1 MPAQTFE
8 KIYKS
13 DAFKN
18 YPFEKKHEAR
28 KGFFDAFIADQVGE
42 EHREGAYETYL
53 DKYPIKGESFNVL
66 DKGFRSAKDLIPPI
80 DFTKEVKDFK
90 WRSRFGALDNDQERV
105 DFLKKE
111 VGPLGFTMHKGK
123 FLLTPGGA
131 ESKFGI
137 KTDKAIP
144 IDTEYN
150 WNKYDIADL
159 SAHAGEVGLGTAAAL
174 ATGGQGVVP
183 ALAATGLGSLFGK
196 YGQEQYE
203 KSVGLSGKSEQEI
216 RDESLKSGA
225 WGMGAEGGVRA
236 LSPIGRYMAGPNLTR
251 DFTLFKPRGGVYSQ
265 VDKPLAD
272 ISEYALSKDII
283 PQITQATGRN
293 KIVSFMQ
300 RLSNRI
306 FGNSNEYKNAQN
318 IFKESERLTAKA
330 GAEQI
335 TSKTK
340 LQQSIIKSVT
350 DKENNLANVAN
361 QAKNEANNEIRL
373 NLKGIQNALGRR
385 STTTGQ
391 KVSDLIRS
399 AKGEFDMRA
408 SQMYGAVDKI
418 AGNTPML
425 SAGQIKLAA
434 QKILD
439 KYPKSGDGRAFV
451 PEGVSKYLNGI
462 VKMEDKIT
470 FSQAQNIRSELGRI
484 AYSPEMKGT
493 QVEHYAYMLKDSV
506 NNTLERGSKSF
517 TMMEKMLPGSIR
529 NQLPRKKAYDLLKE
543 ANEFYASQINKFDN
557 VEVARLARD
566 VADGKGIEA
575 GEVAGFLAGLGDKAR
590 VQRVMKL
597 IPEQDRGDVS
607 RLVFDHML
615 TKVDDGVGSIDP
627 ASLYNMTKDMGS
639 GFNAIF
645 GKESPRIFE
654 YIKQLR
660 VANKKFDPSILQKGS
675 VKEALEREVASIA
688 ERDLYVQNNM
698 VNLIKN
704 GEYNSIV
711 DVALNPKKSQFVKD
725 LMGVM
730 GDKQKAQF
738 RHAASEQIAR
748 QLMDTTTRPG
758 QQLINATGYID
769 YIQKFTKGMRT
780 EDNVLHH
787 IFGKAHSD
795 ELVKFG
801 NMVKTIG
808 SRETRGG
815 LVENY
820 LALHPIANL
829 GRLMR
834 LKVMGRLL
842 ADKTIVR
849 YFLNGMKTAKGTNIP
864 GAVSLLG
871 VKPTS
876 QIFAQQTKQQKDRGF
891 LMMDEAIDSAIEAAG
906 ESGILEKLQG
916 IDIEQ

>member
-1 MPAQTFE
+1 
-8 KIYKS
+8 
-13 DAFKN
+13 
-18 YPFEKKHEAR
+18 
-28 KGFFDAFIADQVGE
+28 
-42 EHREGAYETYL
+42 
-53 DKYPIKGESFNVL
+53 
-66 DKGFRSAKDLIPPI
+66 
-80 DFTKEVKDFK
+80 
-90 WRSRFGALDNDQERV
+90 
-105 DFLKKE
+105 
-111 VGPLGFTMHKGK
+111 
-123 FLLTPGGA
+123 
-131 ESKFGI
+131 
-137 KTDKAIP
+137 
-144 IDTEYN
+144 
-150 WNKYDIADL
+150 
-159 SAHAGEVGLGTAAAL
+159 
-174 ATGGQGVVP
+174 
-183 ALAATGLGSLFGK
+183 
-196 YGQEQYE
+196 
-203 KSVGLSGKSEQEI
+203 
-216 RDESLKSGA
+216 
-225 WGMGAEGGVRA
+225 
-236 LSPIGRYMAGPNLTR
+236 
-251 DFTLFKPRGGVYSQ
+251 
-265 VDKPLAD
+265 
-272 ISEYALSKDII
+272 
-283 PQITQATGRN
+283 
-293 KIVSFMQ
+293 
-300 RLSNRI
+300 
-306 FGNSNEYKNAQN
+306 
-318 IFKESERLTAKA
+318 
-330 GAEQI
+330 
-335 TSKTK
+335 
-340 LQQSIIKSVT
+340 
-350 DKENNLANVAN
+350 
-361 QAKNEANNEIRL
+361 
-373 NLKGIQNALGRR
+373 
-385 STTTGQ
+385 
-391 KVSDLIRS
+391 
-399 AKGEFDMRA
+399 
-408 SQMYGAVDKI
+408 
-418 AGNTPML
+418 
-425 SAGQIKLAA
+425 
-434 QKILD
+434 
-439 KYPKSGDGRAFV
+439 
-451 PEGVSKYLNGI
+451 
-462 VKMEDKIT
+462 
-470 FSQAQNIRSELGRI
+470 
-484 AYSPEMKGT
+484 
-493 QVEHYAYMLKDSV
+493 
-506 NNTLERGSKSF
+506 
-517 TMMEKMLPGSIR
+517 
-529 NQLPRKKAYDLLKE
+529 
-543 ANEFYASQINKFDN
+543 
-557 VEVARLARD
+557 
-566 VADGKGIEA
+566 
-575 GEVAGFLAGLGDKAR
+575 
-590 VQRVMKL
+590 
-597 IPEQDRGDVS
+597 
-607 RLVFDHML
+607 
-615 TKVDDGVGSIDP
+615 
-627 ASLYNMTKDMGS
+627 MTKDMGS

-834 LKVMGRLL
+834 LKVMGHLL

-891 LMMDEAIDSAIEAAG
+891 LMMDEALDRAIESAG

-916 IDIEQ
+916 INIEQ